1 MQQPRSILITGAS
14 SGLGAALAAVYA
26 APGVALALTG
36 RDEGRLAATAESCR
50 GAGAEALTAALDVTD
65 AGALA
70 DWIGEVDARAPLDL
84 VVANAG
90 ISGGTGGGEGAEQT
104 RRLFAVNVDGML
116 NTVLPAISCMQA
128 RGRGQIALMSSL
140 TAFRGFPGAPA
151 YCASKALVKNW
162 GEGLRGTLRRE
173 GIAVSVICP
182 GFVRTPMTAVNPYP
196 MPMLMNADAAARL
209 IRRRLAR
216 NHARIAFPW
225 PMYALAWFLG
235 ALPPVLTDPLFARL
249 PEKSRLPERP

>member
-90 ISGGTGGGEGAEQT
+90 ISGGTGGG
-104 RRLFAVNVDGML
+104 
-116 NTVLPAISCMQA
+116 
-128 RGRGQIALMSSL
+128 
-140 TAFRGFPGAPA
+140 
-151 YCASKALVKNW
+151 
-162 GEGLRGTLRRE
+162 
-173 GIAVSVICP
+173 
-182 GFVRTPMTAVNPYP
+182 
-196 MPMLMNADAAARL
+196 
-209 IRRRLAR
+209 
-216 NHARIAFPW
+216 
-225 PMYALAWFLG
+225 
-235 ALPPVLTDPLFARL
+235 
-249 PEKSRLPERP
+249 